1 LVNVEEPEE
10 DFGSKIEKMGVIM
23 ILRKLTTAATSL
35 LVASMA
41 PAALASNAD
50 HFSDRTVTIVIPY
63 GPGGTYDKYG
73 ASFSNHLGKYI
84 PGKPT
89 VILQHMPGAGG
100 AKAMAYM
107 YKVAP
112 KTGFHMFVPIDN
124 IVVNQLMRPKK
135 MRFKAQEFNF
145 LGSANQTNVVLV
157 ARSDSGATSINAWKS
172 GNVSLI
178 GATSGKSSSGYI
190 VPQLS
195 MGLLGLRGRV
205 VTGYKGSS
213 RSILAIEQGEAQ
225 MAAFNWLAWSSKV
238 PHWFKGD
245 KPFANAILQIGAWKD
260 PALPNVPMLS
270 DMVPKADKALVAF
283 LGTAGSVGRGL
294 AYPPRV
300 EKATVGVVREAFNQ
314 MAADKKFKAELKKRK
329 LRLIPSTGQQIQKII
344 EDTIKQSSPA
354 VIAKVKKLVFGAGS

>member
-1 LVNVEEPEE
+1 MKLL
-10 DFGSKIEKMGVIM
+10 KM
-23 ILRKLTTAATSL
+23 TTALGTMALLTS
-35 LVASMA
+35 A
-41 PAALASNAD
+41 PVALASNAE
-50 HFSDRTVTIVIPY
+50 HFTDRTMTIVIPY

-73 ASFSNHLGKYI
+73 ASFSNHIGRFI

-107 YKVAP
+107 YNVAP
-112 KTGFHMFVPIDN
+112 KAGFHMTVPIDN

-135 MRFKAQEFNF
+135 MRFKAQEFNY

-157 ARSDSGATSINAWKS
+157 ARSDSGAVSVNAWKN
-172 GNVSLI
+172 GGVSLI

-190 VPQLS
+190 VPRLS
-195 MGLLGLRGRV
+195 MGLLGLKGRV

-238 PHWFKGD
+238 PHWFKGQ
-245 KPFANAILQIGAWKD
+245 KPFARAILQIGAWKD

-270 DMVPKADKALVAF
+270 DMVSKSDKALVAF

-300 EKATVGVVREAFNQ
+300 DKKTVAVIRTAFDK
-314 MAADKKFKAELKKRK
+314 MAADKKFSSELKKRK
-329 LRLIPSTGQQIQKII
+329 LRLIPSTGKQIQAII
-344 EDTIKQSSPA
+344 EKTVKESSPE
-354 VIAKVKKLVFGAGS
+354 VIAKVKKIVFGVGS